1 MRQGRQ
7 LFPVAFSSDDPNAF
21 LLYNP
26 KSISYPS
33 LFLSLDIAYTPLQDK
48 AFGKRLFGFLPY
60 LLHLLSDV
68 RPIPLS
74 SHVLANHSKFFK
86 RMNIIVERIPLKK
99 NFAAWVIKEVT
110 KTKRRKLS
118 VGYQ

>member
-74 SHVLANHSKFFK
+74 SHVLANHSKFFNK
-86 RMNIIVERIPLKK
+86 RNKENSGHWALD
-99 NFAAWVIKEVT
+99 EVT